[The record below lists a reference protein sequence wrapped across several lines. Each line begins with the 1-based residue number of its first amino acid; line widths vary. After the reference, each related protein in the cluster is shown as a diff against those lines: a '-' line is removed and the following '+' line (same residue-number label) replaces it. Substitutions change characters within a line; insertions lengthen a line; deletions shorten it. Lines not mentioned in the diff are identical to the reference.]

1 MNTYTIKTNSINK
14 SIGFLFAAIYGFFI
28 VASLQYFYSVDS
40 GDIGSYL
47 KFFNENANAGLD
59 NRSIV
64 GDGLFRA
71 GVILLGGYLGIEPI
85 NVLSALAFVIS
96 TVLFTIYA
104 VHIRS
109 SKYLIYLLPLY
120 CMIFFSPIVSNL
132 FASNIRS
139 GIAFTILMISLVYL
153 KGVWKYFLFGF
164 SSFLHLSMAP
174 IFAFYV
180 LYHAINYIFR
190 KIGFRSSFVV
200 PMLMLVVSSL
210 SMVAF
215 SYVYKFN
222 VTIVSSSGIYNVLII
237 CLGLLMIF
245 TNKKV
250 LRNIYGFISV
260 GLILVYLFG
269 FLIDLSFARYIG
281 FAVILYLFF
290 LIEKGEIGTIQVFTL
305 GYVPVFFLVSLYTI
319 SNNF

>member
-1 MNTYTIKTNSINK
+1 MNIYTVKTNSIAK
-14 SIGFLFAAIYGFFI
+14 SIGFLFALTYGLFI

-47 KFFNENANAGLD
+47 KFFNENATAGLE

-71 GVILLGGYLGIEPI
+71 GVIILGNYMGIEPI
-85 NVLSALAFVIS
+85 NVLSTLAFVIS
-96 TVLFTIYA
+96 TLLFAIYA
-104 VHIRS
+104 AHIRS
-109 SKYLIYLLPLY
+109 TKYLIYLLPVY

-153 KGVWKYFLFGF
+153 KGFWKYLFFGF

-174 IFAFYV
+174 IIAFYI
-180 LYHAINYIFR
+180 LYQVTNYTFK
-190 KIGFRSSFVV
+190 KIGFRSSFIV
-200 PMLMLVVSSL
+200 PMLLLTISSL
-210 SMVAF
+210 FLVAF

-222 VTIVSSSGIYNVLII
+222 VTLISSSGVYNVLIL
-237 CLGLLMIF
+237 CLALLMIF

-250 LRNIYGFISV
+250 LKNVYGFICV

-269 FLIDLSFARYIG
+269 FVIDISFARYIG

-290 LIEKGEIGTIQVFTL
+290 LIEKAEIGTIQVFTL
-305 GYVPVFFLVSLYTI
+305 GYIPVFFLISFYTV